1 MFPPDIVTFLQ
12 QPRFMD
18 LGTLRKDG
26 SIQMSVVWYEFDGNV
41 FKVSTTKQRA
51 KYKNVT
57 RDPRVT
63 FIIVNNE
70 NPYQFVQVEGTTTVT
85 DGGGHEF
92 IDHLSDVYKGQTPY
106 AGDPEH
112 KQDRV
117 VLTITPKHFTSNG
130 FSQA

>member
-1 MFPPDIVTFLQ
+1 MFTPDVTAFLQ

-26 SIQMSVVWYEFDGNV
+26 SIQMSVVWYEFDGSV

-63 FIIVNNE
+63 FIIINNE

-85 DGGGHEF
+85 EEGGHEL
-92 IDHLSDVYKGQTPY
+92 IDHLSELYTGKTPY

-112 KQDRV
+112 KEDRV
-117 VLTITPKHFTSNG
+117 VLTITPTRVVPHG
-130 FSQA
+130 FS